1 MTDFNQIIYEHQDVI
16 TTYKGKT
23 LKLLDMQTYLG
34 PITMQFLPN
43 GGIQSV
49 YDNHIIINTLKG
61 FMYCDIIIYEDKKM
75 SSKDFIKMH
84 GNIVNEVLPN

>member
-1 MTDFNQIIYEHQDVI
+1 MTDFNKIICEHQDVV
-16 TTYKGKT
+16 TTFKGKP
-23 LKLLDMQTYLG
+23 LVLLDMQSYDG

-49 YDNHIIINTLKG
+49 FDNHIIINTLKG
-61 FMYCDIIIYEDKKM
+61 FMFCDIIIFDNIKM
-75 SSKDFIKMH
+75 SSKEFIKMH

>member
-1 MTDFNQIIYEHQDVI
+1 MTDFNKIIYEHEDVL

-23 LKLLDMQTYLG
+23 LTLLDMRYYDG

-49 YDNHIIINTLKG
+49 YNNLIIINTLKG
-61 FMYCDIIIYEDKKM
+61 FMFCDIIIYDNKKM
-75 SSKDFIKMH
+75 SSKEFIELY